1 MNASEFDMDALLQ
14 RMAAARAAMPPQ
26 IREAHKLSS
35 GQRDAIAASAQC
47 GCFYCLA
54 TFDPSEIRRWVDDKT
69 TPICPRCGIDSV
81 LPDNVGVPLDRDFLK
96 EMQFHWFESS
106 QCQYKS

>member
-1 MNASEFDMDALLQ
+1 MRDGDIDREAL
-14 RMAAARAAMPPQ
+14 RERFAAREAAMPDS
-26 IREAHKLSS
+26 IRAAHRFSS
-35 GQRDAIAASAQC
+35 GQRDAIAASQLC

-54 TFDPSEIRRWVDDKT
+54 TFEPAEIGHWIDEKN
-69 TPICPRCGIDSV
+69 TPLCPRCGIDAV
-81 LPDNVGVPLDRDFLK
+81 LPDNVGVPLDGAFLK